1 MFLSCFSGKPII
13 LIIDGV
19 RANRGR
25 SDKIPN
31 KKLLQNKDVIR
42 HNCASIRAR
51 STSFAGQGCQKSP
64 NCDIIV

>member
-1 MFLSCFSGKPII
+1 MGM
-13 LIIDGV
+13 

-51 STSFAGQGCQKSP
+51 STFPSAAELEVGCVYAQAAFAFQTK
-64 NCDIIV
+64 I